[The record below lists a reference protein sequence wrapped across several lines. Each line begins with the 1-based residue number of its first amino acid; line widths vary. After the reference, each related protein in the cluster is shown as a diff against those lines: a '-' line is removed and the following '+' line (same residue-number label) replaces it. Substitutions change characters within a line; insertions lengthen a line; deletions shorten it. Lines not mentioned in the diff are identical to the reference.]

1 MKKPLL
7 LVFCKNPVL
16 GKVKTRLAASIG
28 EQKALDIYQALLQK
42 TAQVLFDVAIEIQ
55 LYYSSYIDDNDI
67 FQKNSITKKVQSG
80 DDLGIRM
87 ANAFNEGF
95 STHSPIVIIGTDL
108 WTLNVL
114 DIQKA
119 FEAFKTH
126 KTVIGPSA
134 DGGYYLLG
142 LQEFIPNLFEEK
154 KWGSPTVLT
163 DTLNE
168 LKKEDVYL
176 LEEKNDI
183 DTYNDLK
190 DHPEL
195 MQLLK

>member
-176 LEEKNDI
+176 LKEKNDI

>member
-7 LVFCKNPVL
+7 LVFCKNPIL
-16 GKVKTRLAASIG
+16 GKAKTRLAVSIG
-28 EQKALDIYQALLQK
+28 EEKALEVYHALLQK
-42 TAQVLFDVAIEIQ
+42 TALVLFDVDVDIQ
-55 LYYSSYIDDNDI
+55 LYYSSHIDHDDI
-67 FQKNSITKKVQSG
+67 FQKPSITKKVQTG
-80 DDLGIRM
+80 NDLGIRM
-87 ANAFNEGF
+87 ANAFKEGF
-95 STHSPIVIIGTDL
+95 KSYSPIVVIGTDL
-108 WTLNVL
+108 WTLDVF
-114 DIQKA
+114 DIHKA
-119 FEAFKTH
+119 FEALQTSG
-126 KTVIGPSA
+126 TVIGPSA

-142 LQEFIPNLFEEK
+142 LQKFIPALFENK
-154 KWGSPTVLT
+154 KWGTPTVLSNS
-163 DTLNE
+163 LND

>member
-119 FEAFKTH
+119 FEALKTH

-163 DTLNE
+163 DTLND

>member
-163 DTLNE
+163 DTLND

>member
-7 LVFCKNPVL
+7 LVFCKNPIL
-16 GKVKTRLAASIG
+16 GKAKTRLAVSIG
-28 EQKALDIYQALLQK
+28 EEKALEVYHVLLQK
-42 TAQVLFDVAIEIQ
+42 TALVLFDVDVDIQ
-55 LYYSSYIDDNDI
+55 LYYSSHIDHGDI
-67 FQKNSITKKVQSG
+67 FQKPSIIKKVQTG
-80 DDLGIRM
+80 NDLGIRM
-87 ANAFNEGF
+87 ANAFKEGF
-95 STHSPIVIIGTDL
+95 NSYSPIVIIGCDL
-108 WTLNVL
+108 WSLNVL
-114 DIQKA
+114 DIHKA
-119 FEAFKTH
+119 FEALKTSG
-126 KTVIGPSA
+126 TVIGPSA

-142 LQEFIPNLFEEK
+142 LQKFIPALFENK
-154 KWGSPTVLT
+154 KWGTQTVLSN
-163 DTLNE
+163 TLND

>member
-42 TAQVLFDVAIEIQ
+42 TALVLFDVAIEIQ

-67 FQKNSITKKVQSG
+67 FRKNSITKKVQSG

-87 ANAFNEGF
+87 ANAFNDGF
-95 STHSPIVIIGTDL
+95 GTHSPIVIIGTDL
-108 WTLNVL
+108 WTLDVL

-119 FEAFKTH
+119 FEVLKTH

-163 DTLNE
+163 DTLND

>member
-1 MKKPLL
+1 LKKPLL

-176 LEEKNDI
+176 LKEKNDI

>member
-55 LYYSSYIDDNDI
+55 LYYSSHIDNEDI

-80 DDLGIRM
+80 NDLGIRM

-95 STHSPIVIIGTDL
+95 LTHSPVVIIGTDL

-114 DIQKA
+114 DIHKA
-119 FEAFKTH
+119 FKALKTH

-142 LQEFIPNLFEEK
+142 LQGFIPTLFKEK
-154 KWGSPTVLT
+154 KWGSTTVLT
-163 DTLNE
+163 DTLND

>member
-1 MKKPLL
+1 
-7 LVFCKNPVL
+7 
-16 GKVKTRLAASIG
+16 
-28 EQKALDIYQALLQK
+28 
-42 TAQVLFDVAIEIQ
+42 
-55 LYYSSYIDDNDI
+55 
-67 FQKNSITKKVQSG
+67 
-80 DDLGIRM
+80 M
-87 ANAFNEGF
+87 ANAFIDGF

-108 WTLNVL
+108 WTLDVL
-114 DIQKA
+114 DIHKA
-119 FEAFKTH
+119 FEALKTH

-154 KWGSPTVLT
+154 KWGSPTVLI

-168 LKKEDVYL
+168 LKKEDVNL

>member
-7 LVFCKNPVL
+7 LVFCKNPIL
-16 GKVKTRLAASIG
+16 GKAKTRLAVSIG
-28 EQKALDIYQALLQK
+28 EEKALEVYHALLQK
-42 TAQVLFDVAIEIQ
+42 TALVLFDVDVDIQ
-55 LYYSSYIDDNDI
+55 LYYSSHIDHDDI
-67 FQKNSITKKVQSG
+67 FQKPSITKKVQTG
-80 DDLGIRM
+80 NDLGIRM
-87 ANAFNEGF
+87 ANAFKEGF
-95 STHSPIVIIGTDL
+95 KSYSPIVVIGTDL
-108 WTLNVL
+108 WTLDVF
-114 DIQKA
+114 DIHKA
-119 FEAFKTH
+119 FEALQTSG
-126 KTVIGPSA
+126 TVIGPSA

-142 LQEFIPNLFEEK
+142 LQKFIPALFKNK
-154 KWGSPTVLT
+154 KWGTPTVLSNS
-163 DTLNE
+163 LND